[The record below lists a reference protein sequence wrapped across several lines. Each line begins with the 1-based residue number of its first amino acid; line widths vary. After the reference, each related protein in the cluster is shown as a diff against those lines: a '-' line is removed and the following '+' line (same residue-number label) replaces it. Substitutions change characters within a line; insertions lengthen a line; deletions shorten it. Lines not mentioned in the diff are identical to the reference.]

1 MIRAAALAACM
12 AAVSITVTGA
22 LADVPAGRQPGHY
35 QSVPTAQV
43 VCQMVDA
50 TCHHVAAYILEH
62 IKPWIGDPA
71 LVGAVETQNA
81 ANAKLT
87 NREVDKLDIGWIER
101 TDQALIQSKMDNP
114 LSTFLRSKKDADL
127 AVIVEIFAF
136 DQMGLNVGQT
146 DPTQDYYQGDEA
158 KYWRT
163 FMAGPGAVF
172 IDQVGVDDGRNVSQ
186 ANLTITG
193 ADGKPIGAMTVGID
207 VDKLPR

>member
-136 DQMGLNVGQT
+136 DQMGLNVGQ
-146 DPTQDYYQGDEA
+146 P
-158 KYWRT
+158 RT
-163 FMAGPGAVF
+163 TTRATRRSTGGPSWP
-172 IDQVGVDDGRNVSQ
+172 GRARCS
-186 ANLTITG
+186 
-193 ADGKPIGAMTVGID
+193 
-207 VDKLPR
+207 